1 MKKDVIIIGAGI
13 AGLMTAYSLQ
23 KAGRKVTIIDEGD
36 ISDCTSFGNAGLLSA
51 FDKAPL
57 SNPGVVLDTFKLM
70 IKGESP
76 VNLHPKLDYKLFKW
90 LFKFVQNA
98 NANRLKRTLALFEK
112 YGQDTIDLYKQMQI
126 EDNLD
131 FDFHHDGMISV
142 FTEQK
147 TFDKKLLNYN
157 HVDDESFQIINKSK
171 IKEYLPCGNEKIK
184 GAMLF
189 KRNAHLDPKKVMS
202 QLKEYLN
209 NNGVEF
215 ILKEKIIDIKFKGN
229 KVSSISSALNNFYE
243 ADTFVMCTGYQT
255 LLADIRKKELMM
267 TPAKGYS
274 LTFTMPKDLQPK
286 TSTLFADLFIVMTP
300 RVNDVRLTSKLEL
313 GSTNPNVIKK
323 QIDSIKENFKKYTIP
338 FEMNNIVEWSGFRP
352 LTPNDMP
359 LIGRDEQ
366 YNNLIYAMGLGW
378 LGMTFA
384 PSIGNIIKELII
396 KDLENKRS
404 DDILLFSGFYQG

>member
-189 KRNAHLDPKKVMS
+189 KRNAHLDPKKVMI